1 MTSHNTEKQIMDIQR
16 TDADRNN
23 GLQRLT
29 YEDIRVAN
37 QHYIGTY
44 FIVNDIRDAIA
55 EYARGNILD
64 IGCGNKPY
72 EVLFRDKV
80 SRYTGCDIIQSSDN
94 VVDYLCPAND
104 LCFQDSEFDTVFST
118 QTLEHVADHR
128 GMVAE
133 AFRVLRPGGYAIF
146 TVPFSWELHEEPY
159 DFFRVSKYGLKYL
172 FEGSGFE
179 VIRIKA
185 NGGKWAAISQL
196 FLNVL
201 MSTRKYVTFRSRLIK
216 LLFIRMR
223 LIIPYNKISIWL
235 DKRFFD
241 DVFTLNYIIVARKH
255 N

>member
-104 LCFQDSEFDTVFST
+104 LCF
-118 QTLEHVADHR
+118 
-128 GMVAE
+128 
-133 AFRVLRPGGYAIF
+133 
-146 TVPFSWELHEEPY
+146 
-159 DFFRVSKYGLKYL
+159 
-172 FEGSGFE
+172 
-179 VIRIKA
+179 
-185 NGGKWAAISQL
+185 
-196 FLNVL
+196 
-201 MSTRKYVTFRSRLIK
+201 
-216 LLFIRMR
+216 
-223 LIIPYNKISIWL
+223 
-235 DKRFFD
+235 
-241 DVFTLNYIIVARKH
+241 
-255 N
+255 

>member
-1 MTSHNTEKQIMDIQR
+1 MDIQR

-201 MSTRKYVTFRSRLIK
+201 MSTRKYVTFRSRLIQ

>member
-1 MTSHNTEKQIMDIQR
+1 
-16 TDADRNN
+16 
-23 GLQRLT
+23 
-29 YEDIRVAN
+29 
-37 QHYIGTY
+37 
-44 FIVNDIRDAIA
+44 
-55 EYARGNILD
+55 
-64 IGCGNKPY
+64 
-72 EVLFRDKV
+72 
-80 SRYTGCDIIQSSDN
+80 